1 MHLIIEGR
9 GRNLQKLKDTEFLR
23 RILDSYP
30 KRIDMEKVSPPQVIE
45 YSNREGGRLEIA
57 GFVLIAESH
66 LSMHILPDEG
76 YINIDVYSCKS
87 FDAGKVIE
95 DLSREFELEKMRIF
109 FFTRDVEHYGKT

>member
-9 GRNLQKLKDTEFLR
+9 GRNLQKLKDTEFLK

-30 KRIDMEKVSPPQVIE
+30 EKIDMEKVSPPQVIE
-45 YSNREGGRLEIA
+45 CSNKEGGRQEIA

-66 LSMHILPDEG
+66 LSMHVLPEEG
-76 YINIDVYSCKS
+76 YVNIDVYSCKS

-95 DLSREFELEKMRIF
+95 DLAREFELEKVRTF
-109 FFTRDVEHYGKT
+109 LLTRDIEHYGKT